1 MKKLLF
7 IFIALFLLVGCEEIP
22 DVSTSNLH
30 KEIYGNRII
39 CDESTGIAYIKNRT
53 YQGYMVITPYYDSD
67 GTPMKCHKIR

>member
-22 DVSTSNLH
+22 DVATSKLH
-30 KEIYGNRII
+30 KEFYGNRII
-39 CDESTGIAYIKNRT
+39 CDETTGIAYIKNNT
-53 YQGYMVITPYYDSD
+53 HAGYNVITPYYDSD

>member
-7 IFIALFLLVGCEEIP
+7 IFIALFMLVGCEEIP
-22 DVSTSNLH
+22 DVATSKLH

-39 CDESTGIAYIKNRT
+39 CDESTGIAYIKNNT
-53 YQGYMVITPYYDSD
+53 HSGFKVITPYYDSD

>member
-7 IFIALFLLVGCEEIP
+7 IFIAFFMLVGCEEIP
-22 DVSTSNLH
+22 DVATSNLQ

-39 CDESTGIAYIKNRT
+39 CDETTGIAYIKNNT
-53 YQGYMVITPYYDSD
+53 QAGFKIITPYYDSD